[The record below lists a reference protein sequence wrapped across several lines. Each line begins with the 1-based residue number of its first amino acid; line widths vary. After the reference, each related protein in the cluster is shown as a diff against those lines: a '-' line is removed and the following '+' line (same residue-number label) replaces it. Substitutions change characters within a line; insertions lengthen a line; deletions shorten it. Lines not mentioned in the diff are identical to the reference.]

1 VTAPARTA
9 HEPPALAESLLTR
22 CLPSDERAACIL
34 GDLRQEFADLCR
46 LGLERPARGWYRKQA
61 LAIGWR
67 YLLARHRPATMLGS
81 NQPVGPNKRGN
92 TVESLLQ
99 DTRYAVRSFARRP
112 GFSLTV
118 IAIVGLGIGAA
129 TSIFSVVD
137 GVLLKRLPYPDPHE
151 LVFFG
156 NPAHPIP
163 LMLDWRDRT
172 NSFASMAGV
181 WDREV
186 DLTGDGEPQTIRI
199 GLVTRDFFSL
209 LGARAGRGR
218 LFASDEFESP
228 SRVAVVSYL
237 MWQSRWGGDR
247 DLIGKTV
254 TLGGEPA
261 TVVGVLDSEFQ
272 DPDAMVGSGIDVWL
286 PLDLRDPEVANR
298 NMYILAV
305 GARLKTGVTR
315 EAAQADVNALTAILA
330 EEHPDHALRRDGT
343 PRRYT
348 VLSLQEA
355 IVGDAA
361 TVLYMLLGAVALLLV
376 IACANVANLFLARG
390 TERQREMALRGALG
404 AGRTRVLG
412 QLLTESVM
420 ISLAGGLLGLAI
432 AYGGVRLFELYNPG
446 GIPRAESI
454 AVDLRVLGFALGV
467 SALTGILFGLA
478 PALQAMGVDVTDS
491 LKDASGTL
499 TASRARRKL
508 RNTLVVAEIA
518 VALVLLIGAGLLFN
532 SFIRLKSI
540 DPGFQTDDVVSVSLR
555 FRPAPLDQPPE
566 AERIRMTQ
574 DLLQRL
580 AAIPGVE
587 RVAAGV
593 TIPFGTGGRGTMC
606 CWLSNVRATP
616 EEIED
621 APDPI
626 IHPVTPGY
634 FATIGTR
641 VIRGREFTASDLDSA
656 SVPLII
662 NTRLANR
669 LFEAED
675 PIGRTIW
682 FREYRGNVIGVVD
695 NILHWGLHRTADY
708 EMYVPYNVMGGF
720 FGRIQF
726 AVKSGLDPS
735 VIAGD
740 IREAVWAVNPD
751 QPIREIAPVNQLVGG
766 SIAEPRFVSA
776 LLIAFSAMAILLA
789 AGGIY
794 GSILYSVQQRQR
806 ELGIRMALGAGRV
819 SVVGLI
825 LKQGML
831 LTAIGVT
838 LGVGGALALTRTMES
853 LLFGITPSDATTY
866 VVVCAL
872 LAAVA
877 LTASYLPARRASET
891 DPMET
896 LRVE

>member
-1 VTAPARTA
+1 VTAPHQAIPD
-9 HEPPALAESLLTR
+9 PPALAEALLSR
-22 CLPSDERAACIL
+22 CLPADTRGRSIL
-34 GDLRQEFADLCR
+34 GDLRQEFVEMCR
-46 LGLERPARGWYRKQA
+46 LGMTRLARGWYRRQA

-67 YLLARHRPATMLGS
+67 YILARHRPTTQLGS
-81 NQPVGPNKRGN
+81 KQPVGPRKRGN
-92 TVESLLQ
+92 TVESLIQ
-99 DTRYAVRSFARRP
+99 DVRYAVRSFAKRP

-118 IAIVGLGIGAA
+118 IAIVGLGIGATTA
-129 TSIFSVVD
+129 IFSVVD

-156 NPAHPIP
+156 NPAHPVP

-199 GLVTRDFFSL
+199 GLVTRDFFSV
-209 LGARAGRGR
+209 LGARAGTGR
-218 LFASDEFESP
+218 LFAPDEFESP
-228 SRVAVVSYL
+228 PRVALVSNR
-237 MWQSRWGGDR
+237 MWHSRWGGDR
-247 DLIGKTV
+247 DLIGNTI

-272 DPDAMVGSGIDVWL
+272 PPGAMVGSEIDVWL
-286 PLDLRDPEVANR
+286 PLDLQNPEVANR
-298 NMYILAV
+298 NMYVLAV
-305 GARLKTGVTR
+305 VARLKPAVNR
-315 EAAQADVNALTAILA
+315 DAAQADINALTTILA
-330 EEHPDHALRRDGT
+330 EEHPEHALRRDGT

-348 VLSLQEA
+348 VLSLQDA

-361 TVLYMLLGAVALLLV
+361 TVLYMLLGAVGLLLV

-412 QLLTESVM
+412 QLLTESM
-420 ISLAGGLLGLAI
+420 LISLGGGLLGVAI
-432 AYGGVRLFELYNPG
+432 AYCGVTLFELYNPG

-454 AVDLRVLGFALGV
+454 TVDLRVLAFALGV

-478 PALQAMGVDVTDS
+478 PAVQAMRVDVTDS
-491 LKDASGTL
+491 LKDASGTQ
-499 TASRARRKL
+499 TASRGRRQL

-518 VALVLLIGAGLLFN
+518 VALMLLVGAGLLFN
-532 SFIRLKSI
+532 SFRRLKSI
-540 DPGFQTDDVVSVSLR
+540 DPGFQTDHLVSVSLR

-566 AERIRMTQ
+566 AERIRVTG
-574 DLLQRL
+574 DLLQRF

-593 TIPFGTGGRGTMC
+593 TIPFGTGGQGTMC
-606 CWLSNVRATP
+606 CWLSDVRATP

-621 APDPI
+621 APDPV
-626 IHPVTPGY
+626 IHPVTPRY
-634 FATIGTR
+634 FETIGTQ

-656 SVPLII
+656 AVPLVI
-662 NTRLANR
+662 NVRLADR
-669 LFEAED
+669 LFGTED

-682 FREYRGNVIGVVD
+682 FREYRGHVVGVVED
-695 NILHWGLHRTADY
+695 ILHWGLYRDSDF
-708 EMYVPYNVMGGF
+708 EMYVPYNVFGGF

-726 AVKSGLDPS
+726 AVRSGLDPS
-735 VIAGD
+735 LLAND
-740 IREAVWAVNPD
+740 IREAVWAVNSD
-751 QPIREIAPVNQLVGG
+751 QPIREIAPMNVLVGG
-766 SIAEPRFVSA
+766 SIAAPRFLSA
-776 LLIAFSAMAILLA
+776 LMIAFSTMAILLA

-825 LKQGML
+825 LRQGIL
-831 LTAIGVT
+831 LTALGVA
-838 LGVGGALALTRTMES
+838 LGVGGALALTRTLES
-853 LLFGITPSDATTY
+853 LLFGITPSDTGTFVA
-866 VVVCAL
+866 VSAL

-877 LTASYLPARRASET
+877 LTASYLPARKASET

-896 LRVE
+896 LRAE